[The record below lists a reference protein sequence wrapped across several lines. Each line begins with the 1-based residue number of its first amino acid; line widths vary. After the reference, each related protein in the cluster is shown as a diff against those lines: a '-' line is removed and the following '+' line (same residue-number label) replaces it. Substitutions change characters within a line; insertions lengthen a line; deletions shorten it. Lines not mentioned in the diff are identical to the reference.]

1 MANRIKYINE
11 LDCLIRDVELVGA
24 QLQETLDE
32 VINNLVEKNEILAKI
47 IKMMYGLIKLNMI
60 SMKNVCV

>member
-32 VINNLVEKNEILAKI
+32 VINNLVEKNEILAKKI
-47 IKMMYGLIKLNMI
+47 IKTRKFVMLAV
-60 SMKNVCV
+60 S

>member
-32 VINNLVEKNEILAKI
+32 VINNLVEKNEILAK
-47 IKMMYGLIKLNMI
+47 KNHKRMMYGFNK
-60 SMKNVCV
+60 S

>member
-32 VINNLVEKNEILAKI
+32 VINNLVEKNEILAKKI
-47 IKMMYGLIKLNMI
+47 IKND
-60 SMKNVCV
+60 V

>member
-32 VINNLVEKNEILAKI
+32 VINNLVEKNEILAKKI
-47 IKMMYGLIKLNMI
+47 IKNEVWFNKAENDIKE
-60 SMKNVCV
+60 K

>member
-32 VINNLVEKNEILAKI
+32 VINNLVEKNEILAKKI
-47 IKMMYGLIKLNMI
+47 IKKL
-60 SMKNVCV
+60 

>member
-32 VINNLVEKNEILAKI
+32 VINNLVEKNEILAKKI
-47 IKMMYGLIKLNMI
+47 IKTRKFVPLAV
-60 SMKNVCV
+60 S

>member
-24 QLQETLDE
+24 QLQE
-32 VINNLVEKNEILAKI
+32 NFR
-47 IKMMYGLIKLNMI
+47 
-60 SMKNVCV
+60 

>member
-32 VINNLVEKNEILAKI
+32 VINNLVEKMRFSKKI

>member
-32 VINNLVEKNEILAKI
+32 VINNLVLKNVRVIPQTH
-47 IKMMYGLIKLNMI
+47 KMMNQL
-60 SMKNVCV
+60 